1 MSEQRKQLE
10 ERRQQLEARKAA
22 APIALRRHNSALSL
36 DASKERPSKRRDVD
50 DDDDDDDDFDA

>member
-1 MSEQRKQLE
+1 
-10 ERRQQLEARKAA
+10 
-22 APIALRRHNSALSL
+22 L